1 MAGRQRVT
9 EAVSAGGVVYK
20 DGAGGLM
27 VAICGRTSSGLWALP
42 KGTPDDGETIEQT
55 ALREVTEETGLQVA
69 IEAPLG
75 HIEYW
80 FQRQSERIHK
90 RVHFFL
96 MTERGGSFDHHDPE
110 FDVIEW
116 TPVAE
121 ALRTLTYPTE
131 QEVVRRAI
139 EELGRRE
146 SSVG

>member
-1 MAGRQRVT
+1 MAGGLKVT
-9 EAVSAGGVVYK
+9 EAVSAGGVVYR
-20 DGAGGLM
+20 DGSGGLM

-42 KGTPDDGETIEQT
+42 KGTPDNGETIEQT
-55 ALREVTEETGLQVA
+55 ALREVTEETGLEVA

-96 MTERGGSFDHHDPE
+96 MAERGGSFDHHDPE

-116 TPVAE
+116 ALAAE
-121 ALRTLTYPTE
+121 ALTTLTYPTE

-139 EELGRRE
+139 EELERRE
-146 SSVG
+146 SGVG